1 MYAAYVPVSSKQV
14 SMNEEGVVTGC
25 EDKKVFEI
33 TGFRISGHAH
43 DKQTGA
49 AVKGVQV
56 SLLSQDGH
64 TLNTVETDE
73 QGNYLFENVISG
85 DYTLHADHP
94 SCVLAEPTRQ
104 SVSVVLL
111 PLSHSRSASAA
122 WRWPRTSS
130 SPASKSPVSWR
141 TSPAST
147 RWPTSVSFSTARM
160 VVRLSPSSHPE
171 PLACESTL
179 AGCLV
184 SLAPSGAFE
193 FRDVPSGRYLLVGFP
208 LRSHAASLAGCQLA
222 GVGDR
227 ARGAARERGRRLGG
241 AGTRLRRG
249 GLHAARTRAG

>member
-1 MYAAYVPVSSKQV
+1 MYAAYVPVSFKQV

-43 DKQTGA
+43 DKQSGA

-111 PLSHSRSASAA
+111 PVSPSDRLRQRGGGRGLYRLRLQDHRYRGEQVRQALADRHRPPPPPRGRRCVSLPLLTQSR
-122 WRWPRTSS
+122 
-130 SPASKSPVSWR
+130 SPASRRP
-141 TSPAST
+141 PAVWS
-147 RWPTSVSFSTARM
+147 RWLPRA
-160 VVRLSPSSHPE
+160 PSSS
-171 PLACESTL
+171 AT
-179 AGCLV
+179 CL
-184 SLAPSGAFE
+184 P
-193 FRDVPSGRYLLVGFP
+193 
-208 LRSHAASLAGCQLA
+208 AATCW
-222 GVGDR
+222 
-227 ARGAARERGRRLGG
+227 
-241 AGTRLRRG
+241 
-249 GLHAARTRAG
+249 

>member
-25 EDKKVFEI
+25 EDKVFEI

-122 WRWPRTSS
+122 WR
-130 SPASKSPVSWR
+130 
-141 TSPAST
+141 
-147 RWPTSVSFSTARM
+147 
-160 VVRLSPSSHPE
+160 
-171 PLACESTL
+171 
-179 AGCLV
+179 
-184 SLAPSGAFE
+184 
-193 FRDVPSGRYLLVGFP
+193 
-208 LRSHAASLAGCQLA
+208 
-222 GVGDR
+222 
-227 ARGAARERGRRLGG
+227 
-241 AGTRLRRG
+241 
-249 GLHAARTRAG
+249 

>member
-130 SPASKSPVSWR
+130 SPASRSPVSWR

-147 RWPTSVSFSTARM
+147 RLPTSVSFSTARM
-160 VVRLSPSSHPE
+160 VVRLSPSPHPE
-171 PLACESTL
+171 PLACESTP

-208 LRSHAASLAGCQLA
+208 LRSHAASLAGRQLA
-222 GVGDR
+222 GVGD
-227 ARGAARERGRRLGG
+227 
-241 AGTRLRRG
+241 
-249 GLHAARTRAG
+249 